1 VEKPKKFVFE
11 KIHKIYLD
19 FKDIRLTLSVIVCL
33 VILVL
38 WAGFIIYHTFLGYPY
53 RRSAVAASP
62 RNKAATVFSA
72 AQTYVT
78 DYYKEND
85 GAIVQSVTCAD
96 LYNNGLLTRMPDTNN
111 VNIVIEKDIPQVKY
125 VEYDSV
131 RYPD

>member
-1 VEKPKKFVFE
+1 MKENRIIK
-11 KIHKIYLD
+11 
-19 FKDIRLTLSVIVCL
+19 RSVNIIKALCTAFA
-33 VILVL
+33 VILLLL
-38 WAGFIIYHTFLGYPY
+38 WAGIEINHTFFGYPY
-53 RRSAVAASP
+53 RNTAVQASP
-62 RNKAATVFSA
+62 RDKAATVFSA

-85 GAIVQSVTCAD
+85 GAIVQSVTCTD
-96 LYNNGLLTRMPDTNN
+96 LYNSGLLTRMPDTNN